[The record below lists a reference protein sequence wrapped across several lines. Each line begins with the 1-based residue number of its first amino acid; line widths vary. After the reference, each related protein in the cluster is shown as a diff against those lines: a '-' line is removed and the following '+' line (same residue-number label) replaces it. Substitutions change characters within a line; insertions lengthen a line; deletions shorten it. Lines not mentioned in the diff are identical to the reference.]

1 MGARPDL
8 DAAIGDE
15 TEHRAVS
22 DVVGA
27 VFFEW
32 HLSAGE
38 GGGEAEEKGADDHEF
53 KSGFICGQK
62 VG

>member
-1 MGARPDL
+1 
-8 DAAIGDE
+8 
-15 TEHRAVS
+15 
-22 DVVGA
+22 VVGA